1 MKGLSGKKVG
11 DWTFLEKGEL
21 LDFRRTKGF
30 WGVFR
35 GKEWISKLSGKK
47 RWDLRVFRRI
57 IIDLVGLQGRKKRSS

>member
-1 MKGLSGKKVG
+1 M
-11 DWTFLEKGEL
+11 